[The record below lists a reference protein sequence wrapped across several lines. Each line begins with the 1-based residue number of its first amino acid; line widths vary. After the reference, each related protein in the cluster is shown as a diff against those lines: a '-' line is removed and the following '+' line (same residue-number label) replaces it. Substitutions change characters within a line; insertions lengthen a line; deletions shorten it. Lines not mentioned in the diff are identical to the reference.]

1 MLAFLLGVVALLLL
15 LFAGSAFVKADP
27 KQVARVLRWVGGGW
41 REYAQGGAGA
51 GTRPA
56 DGGKMTEREAYQIL
70 GLQPG
75 ASPEEINRAHRSLI
89 KAGIAKV
96 VDHILCLVY
105 ALREIRSAALVGV

>member
-1 MLAFLLGVVALLLL
+1 
-15 LFAGSAFVKADP
+15 
-27 KQVARVLRWVGGGW
+27 LRWVGGGW

-75 ASPEEINRAHRSLI
+75 RAQRTSIARTAPSLRNYTPTQ
-89 KAGIAKV
+89 A
-96 VDHILCLVY
+96 
-105 ALREIRSAALVGV
+105 ALRISRSA